1 MIFKVFY
8 KSLKNML
15 KYSLMNKKLIESIDH
30 LVITVK
36 NINNCKNFYC
46 NFLGMELVEFTDEN
60 ETRYSFKFGRQKIN
74 VHFFE
79 KPYSPHALNV
89 IPGSQDICFITK
101 MDIQMWAKRCEDFNI
116 EIELGPIKRS
126 GAIFEMNSIYLR
138 DPDSNLIEIAK
149 QIE

>member
-1 MIFKVFY
+1 
-8 KSLKNML
+8 ML
-15 KYSLMNKKLIESIDH
+15 KYSLMNKNLIESIDH

-46 NFLGMELVEFTDEN
+46 NFLGMELFEFTDEN
-60 ETRYSFKFGRQKIN
+60 ETRYSFKFGQQKIN

-101 MDIQMWAKRCEDFNI
+101 MDIQLWVKRCKDFNI
-116 EIELGPIKRS
+116 EIELGPVKRS